1 MMIFMGL
8 LQIGVGIAVFV
19 WMAREN
25 RKATEALTGKPT
37 SQQRLR

>member
-8 LQIGVGIAVFV
+8 LQIGIGIAVFV

-25 RKATEALTGKPT
+25 RKAAEALTGKPT
-37 SQQRLR
+37 HRQ

>member
-8 LQIGVGIAVFV
+8 LQIGIGIAVFV

-25 RKATEALTGKPT
+25 RKATQALTGKPT
-37 SQQRLR
+37 HRQ